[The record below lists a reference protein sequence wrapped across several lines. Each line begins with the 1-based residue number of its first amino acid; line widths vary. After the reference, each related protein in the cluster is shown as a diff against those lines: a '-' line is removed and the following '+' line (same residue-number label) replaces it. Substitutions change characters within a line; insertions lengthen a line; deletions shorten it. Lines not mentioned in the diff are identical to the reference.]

1 MSIVIPVFREEQLLQ
16 TIESLHN
23 CDSPNKS
30 FELILLFNSAESDGQ
45 SREYNQ
51 RSKNEVEEWIKQ
63 NSPAFPIHIV
73 EENHLDNKLAG
84 VGLARK
90 IGMDEAARRLLSIGK
105 EEAVILC
112 LDADCRVD
120 TNYLKAVEAHF
131 QNTKSKTAASLY
143 FEHPLEG
150 DEHPS
155 EIYDAI
161 LYYELHLRYYKH
173 AMAYCGLP
181 FDRYTV
187 GSSMAV
193 RVQAYLSEGGMNKR
207 KAGEDFYFLQK
218 YLIKGEL
225 DEINSTTVYPSPRK
239 SDRVPFG
246 TGRAVQ
252 DHLDERKDLKL
263 TYSTE
268 SFRLIRE
275 FIATIEKAYP
285 KRAELPLEFVDFF
298 EEKEWEVEWKK
309 ISEQSKDLRSFK
321 KRFYQWFTPFKVL
334 KLLHFLRDQYYPNMP
349 IEKAVADLIETK
361 GVNVSEQLIELR
373 ERDQF

>member
-16 TIESLHN
+16 TIESIHN
-23 CDSPNKS
+23 CDSPNES
-30 FELILLFNSAESDGQ
+30 FELILLFNSAESDTE

-51 RSKNEVEEWIKQ
+51 RSKIEVEEWIKQ
-63 NSPAFPIHIV
+63 NSPAFPIHMV
-73 EENHLDNKLAG
+73 EENHLDDKLAG

-90 IGMDEAARRLLSIGK
+90 IGMGEAARRLLSIGK

-112 LDADCRVD
+112 LDADCTID
-120 TNYLKAVEAHF
+120 NNYLQAVEAHF
-131 QNTKSKTAASLY
+131 QNPKSKAAASLY

-150 DEHPS
+150 DDYS
-155 EIYDAI
+155 NEIYEAI

-173 AMAYCGLP
+173 AMTYCGLP

-225 DEINSTTVYPSPRK
+225 DEINTTTVYPSPRK

-252 DHLDERKDLKL
+252 DHLEERKDLQLSYSPKSFKL
-263 TYSTE
+263 
-268 SFRLIRE
+268 IAE
-275 FIATIEKAYP
+275 FIGSIKRDFPRRPQIAEEIKGFFKA
-285 KRAELPLEFVDFF
+285 D
-298 EEKEWEVEWKK
+298 EWEVEWKK
-309 ISEQSKDLRSFK
+309 LIEQSRDLESFE
-321 KRFYQWFTPFKVL
+321 KRFYQWFTPFKLL
-334 KLLHFLRDQYYPNMP
+334 KLLHYLRDEYYPNIS
-349 IEKAVADLIETK
+349 IEEA
-361 GVNVSEQLIELR
+361 VSELLEVSGDVGDQLEELR
-373 ERDQF
+373 RRDQF